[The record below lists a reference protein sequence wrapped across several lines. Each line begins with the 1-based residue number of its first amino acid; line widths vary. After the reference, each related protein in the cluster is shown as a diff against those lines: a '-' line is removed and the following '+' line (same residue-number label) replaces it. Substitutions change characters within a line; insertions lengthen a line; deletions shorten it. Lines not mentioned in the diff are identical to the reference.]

1 MNFGGYR
8 HLTAIFS
15 PPSRGELKEKIMDEQ
30 NSTSKAS
37 SFGQNVFLI
46 VNRQMIPLDKLVIRL
61 GRQMENDIVFHEEF
75 VSRFHAEIRFED
87 GKYILQDNESTSG
100 TFVNGRKIDRCVLN
114 SGDLISI
121 GNIQMMFVNNNAKLV
136 EKAMRTTQ
144 SLHMDE
150 Q

>member
-1 MNFGGYR
+1 
-8 HLTAIFS
+8 
-15 PPSRGELKEKIMDEQ
+15 MDEQ
-30 NSTSKAS
+30 NSTSEAS
-37 SFGQNVFLI
+37 SFEQNVFLI
-46 VNRQMIPLDKLVIRL
+46 VNRQMIPLDKPVIRI

-87 GKYILQDNESTSG
+87 GKHILQDNGSTSG

-121 GNIQMMFVNNNAKLV
+121 GTIQMMFVNNNAKLV

-144 SLHMDE
+144 SLQMDE
-150 Q
+150 K